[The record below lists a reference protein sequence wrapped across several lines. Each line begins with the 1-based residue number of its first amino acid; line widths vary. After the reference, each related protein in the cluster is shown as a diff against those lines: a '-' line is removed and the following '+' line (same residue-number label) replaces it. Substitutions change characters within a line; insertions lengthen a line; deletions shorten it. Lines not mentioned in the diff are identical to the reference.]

1 MLLTQK
7 RAISTPLSYNVSE
20 SRRSVEVEKS
30 KKKKKQNE
38 SAFRICIP
46 STHQSSTNFNFNPKS
61 IQF

>member
-30 KKKKKQNE
+30 KKNKEAK
-38 SAFRICIP
+38 RIRIP
-46 STHQSSTNFNFNPKS
+46 HMHTQHTPIIHKF
-61 IQF
+61 